1 MNPVAASLVLAA
13 SLIAATSAGAAGT
26 PTVLHAF
33 GGTNAGDE
41 PNALILAS
49 DGNFYGT
56 TYLGVGTVFQVK
68 PDGTFTTLFSLPPQN
83 PNRFFYGDYFSSV
96 VEGSDG
102 LLYVTVGGSNSNPNP
117 MIFTISKSGTG
128 FQVVLNSAAYDLQ
141 PATDG
146 NLYGSDGNGIFR
158 LSTKGTYTLLSSASS
173 NGFTVES
180 LNKQAT
186 DGNFYG
192 ICYGN
197 WWHVCRVSTSGQVT
211 SIFDYPTGTNVLIPA
226 NGLLTQGL
234 DGFLYGVALGGL
246 GEDIQTIFQLSLS
259 GSYRELYQ
267 SGTCTPKTGCS
278 MVMQTSDN
286 NLWIADPPQESVYSI
301 TPTGGVLLQTVSF
314 SAIGH
319 PHFLIQASSGVL
331 FGLTG
336 EPDPSYYDAGT
347 VFSLNTGGVATP
359 DFSLSATPASQTV
372 VQGNGASY
380 SLTLTSSN
388 GFAGNVSLSLGAL
401 PAGVNAT
408 FNANPITNGS
418 GTSNLTVTT
427 SAGTPPGTYP
437 LTMTG
442 TSGSLTHS
450 VTVTLVVNAVPTPD
464 FSLSATPASQ
474 TVVRGNGTSYT
485 LTVTPSNGFAGNASL
500 SLGALPAGVNPT
512 FNTNPITNGSGTSTL
527 TVTTTSSTPLGTY
540 TLTITGTSGSLTHS
554 TSVTLIVKA
563 RHRG

>member
-1 MNPVAASLVLAA
+1 MRKTSASEWLFPVVLFLGQTHRLISSSLRRGSSVNPVAASLVLAA
-13 SLIAATSAGAAGT
+13 SLFAATSAGAAGT

-158 LSTKGTYTLLSSASS
+158 LSTEGTYTLLSSASS

-226 NGLLTQGL
+226 NGFLTQGL

-246 GEDIQTIFQLSLS
+246 GEDIQTIFQPRTCLNALLS
-259 GSYRELYQ
+259 RRD
-267 SGTCTPKTGCS
+267 TC
-278 MVMQTSDN
+278 
-286 NLWIADPPQESVYSI
+286 I
-301 TPTGGVLLQTVSF
+301 
-314 SAIGH
+314 
-319 PHFLIQASSGVL
+319 
-331 FGLTG
+331 
-336 EPDPSYYDAGT
+336 
-347 VFSLNTGGVATP
+347 
-359 DFSLSATPASQTV
+359 
-372 VQGNGASY
+372 
-380 SLTLTSSN
+380 
-388 GFAGNVSLSLGAL
+388 AL
-401 PAGVNAT
+401 PPRYIKPDDPNSALIPLGRIDNAT
-408 FNANPITNGS
+408 AWS
-418 GTSNLTVTT
+418 
-427 SAGTPPGTYP
+427 
-437 LTMTG
+437 
-442 TSGSLTHS
+442 
-450 VTVTLVVNAVPTPD
+450 
-464 FSLSATPASQ
+464 
-474 TVVRGNGTSYT
+474 
-485 LTVTPSNGFAGNASL
+485 
-500 SLGALPAGVNPT
+500 
-512 FNTNPITNGSGTSTL
+512 
-527 TVTTTSSTPLGTY
+527 
-540 TLTITGTSGSLTHS
+540 
-554 TSVTLIVKA
+554 KE
-563 RHRG
+563 